1 MILPLLVLIQLLLL
15 SISNPMFAIVLP
27 NRLDG
32 KQPPSVILKPK
43 KSIISSLHYGNH
55 INNVRY
61 NKERTRKNERDNGK
75 VNLPARMIKN
85 LPKNRQAEFM
95 EKELKV
101 TPSQERIHQKGTPL
115 VMKGPSQSYY
125 MNKTNYV
132 NTNSQQPQLVTIPDD
147 TPKYNSNL
155 KVLFYDPS
163 SLQGNIPSHIFDKY
177 GNEIDLSGQS
187 VLLVPPEGGSLEPT
201 SSPKVIDESLSAPFT
216 TEQNI
221 YLDRTKLARSHPKDN
236 MILFGTV
243 LTMAVFVGAL
253 TGKRIR
259 KNCNFL
265 KYFIESEGEEDCE
278 DDRENILMGRD
289 YDTFRRHTGDIR
301 WRGDLE
307 KFDV

>member
-1 MILPLLVLIQLLLL
+1 M
-15 SISNPMFAIVLP
+15 STIVLS
-27 NRLDG
+27 NLLDD
-32 KQPPSVILKPK
+32 KEPLAAILKPK
-43 KSIISSLHYGNH
+43 KPTVSSLYYK
-55 INNVRY
+55 NNIKNVKF
-61 NKERTRKNERDNGK
+61 NKERVGKSERENRKI
-75 VNLPARMIKN
+75 NLPARMIKN
-85 LPKNRQAEFM
+85 LPKNRQAEFV
-95 EKELKV
+95 EKEPNV
-101 TPSQERIHQKGTPL
+101 TTSEEINHQKSTPL
-115 VMKGPSQSYY
+115 VMQGPTQSYY
-125 MNKTNYV
+125 VNETKYA
-132 NTNSQQPQLVTIPDD
+132 NTNPQQPGFVTILDD
-147 TPKYNSNL
+147 ASKYNSKL

-163 SLQGNIPSHIFDKY
+163 SFQGNTPSHIFDKY
-177 GNEIDLSGQS
+177 GNEIDLKGQS
-187 VLLVPPEGGSLEPT
+187 VLLVPPEVASLEPT
-201 SSPKVIDESLSAPFT
+201 LSSKVIDDSLSAPFT

-221 YLDRTKLARSHPKDN
+221 YLDRAKLSRSHPKDN

-265 KYFIESEGEEDCE
+265 KYFIESEDEEDCE